1 MNGYLRQNTSSQVRT
16 IGPFVDDTDF
26 KTLRSALTIANTDIK
41 LKKNG
46 AASANKNSG
55 GATADGT
62 NGWYQVTWDATDTAT
77 VGELSVSVKVA
88 GALVY
93 FGTYVVLEE
102 AVYDS
107 MFAASATGYV
117 SDTTRASQASV
128 DTLATYVDTEV
139 AAIKTKTDQ
148 LTFTGGKVDANA
160 TTAIVAGDLIAIADA
175 ILKRDWAAI
184 SGEAVYSLLNA
195 ARMLRNVWGT
205 SGGTLTVK
213 KEDGTTTAWTRTLS
227 TDPNAQPITGAS

>member
-1 MNGYLRQNTSSQVRT
+1 MNGYLRQATASQIRT

-107 MFAASATGYV
+107 MFAAN
-117 SDTTRASQASV
+117 
-128 DTLATYVDTEV
+128 
-139 AAIKTKTDQ
+139 AIGTDS
-148 LTFTGGKVDANA
+148 N
-160 TTAIVAGDLIAIADA
+160 AIADA
-175 ILKRDWAAI
+175 ILKRDWTAI
-184 SGEAVYSLLNA
+184 SGEALYSLLNA
-195 ARMLRNVWGT
+195 ARMLRNVWAT
-205 SGGTLTVK
+205 AGGTLTVK
-213 KEDGTTTAWTRTLS
+213 KEDGTTTAWTRTLT
-227 TDPNAQPITGAS
+227 TDPSAEPITGAS